1 MAGLFSHLQKRSI
14 GHHPYCAAVVVAAGS
29 ATRMKGIDKIMTT
42 LGGIPVLARSLQ
54 ALEECQRIDEIVV
67 VTRPDLCAS
76 AGILCREHQIKK
88 VTAIIPG
95 GATRAESVRCGLCA
109 VSGRAE
115 LAAIH
120 DGARPFVSQAL
131 LERVLIAGAETG
143 AAAPAIPVK
152 DTIKRAKDG
161 VIQETVDRSTL
172 FAVQTPQVFQA
183 DFISAALYD
192 CIQKGIAV
200 TDDCSAAE
208 RLGKEVTLVE
218 GEDSNIKLT
227 TPADLAIGEALVQW
241 QERR

>member
-42 LGGIPVLARSLQ
+42 LGGIPVLARTLQ

-67 VTRPDLCAS
+67 VTRPDLCAP

-88 VTAIIPG
+88 VTAILSG

-143 AAAPAIPVK
+143 AAAPAVPVK

-172 FAVQTPQVFQA
+172 FAVQTPQVFHA